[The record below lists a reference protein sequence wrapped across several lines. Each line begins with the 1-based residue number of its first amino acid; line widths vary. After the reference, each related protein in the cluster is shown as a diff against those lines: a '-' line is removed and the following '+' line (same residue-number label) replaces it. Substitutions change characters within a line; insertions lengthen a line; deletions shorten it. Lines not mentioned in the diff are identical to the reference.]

1 MDFVKEVEYYCKQEN
16 TSGAL
21 LVNGNWGSGKTYFFE
36 RVLPQLP
43 WFYSNASIISI
54 SLFGITSK
62 EILDKKLKEKYLFNS
77 LSISEVSSGTKGA
90 LSKLKPFCTKLIA
103 DLDIKTSVSGKEI
116 SLNTVLGAVQ
126 SLASVWDNFVQ
137 IPSMEDN
144 KKIILIFDDLERCPM
159 DMEELLGAINA
170 YVEGSE
176 IKTILIANE
185 DYIKE
190 KEKKDKTY
198 TTMKEKL
205 VCRTV
210 RYEPDST
217 VIVRSII
224 DNHRTNDQNYT
235 LFLKSQKDALE
246 QFLKNHKNIRTLKS
260 TIQDFERFYK
270 IIASE
275 EIDKKYYHEI
285 LSHYLSITTAYTRNG
300 SDEKQTKDH
309 SEALL
314 NTISLNYDAMKLW
327 KEKGIWDETMFQNQ
341 LSLYKHNTPARI
353 LLREENILNLDDET
367 FKNAVT
373 ELDQLISDNQFEL
386 QDYSRI
392 FRVLLCAIKYR
403 ISFNLNIESMKS
415 AIEHQIQE
423 IKSGNITYF
432 LPFSYLLK
440 PDERTLLAQTYPG
453 IETVIELLEDSGKN
467 LSQLNQR
474 AQLINALRTNNQYII
489 KNNIHTCCGTFDIDF
504 ADAVYRYW
512 STLKHSR
519 YTFIQEFMLSFLHTE
534 EFKDTYK
541 ETIEGIDHLISLLL
555 SSSDSDGPISMAQKE
570 EFKNR
575 LLEKRRLLEEKFVVN
590 PKEQTND

>member
-285 LSHYLSITTAYTRNG
+285 LSHYLSITTAYTKNG

-386 QDYSRI
+386 QDYSHI

-403 ISFNLNIESMKS
+403 ISFNLNIEDMKS

-489 KNNIHTCCGTFDIDF
+489 KNNIHTCCGTFDTDF

>member
-1 MDFVKEVEYYCKQEN
+1 MDFVKEIEYYCRQEN

-21 LVNGNWGSGKTYFFE
+21 LVNGNWGIGKTYFFE
-36 RVLPQLP
+36 KVLPQLP

-62 EILDKKLKEKYLFNS
+62 EILDKKLKEKYILKN
-77 LSISEVSSGTKGA
+77 LSIPEISQEKKKIFSPIKYAITKFFTEA
-90 LSKLKPFCTKLIA
+90 
-103 DLDIKTSVSGKEI
+103 DIKLTEKEI
-116 SLNTVLGAVQ
+116 SLKSLLGAAQ
-126 SLASVWDNFVQ
+126 AFTGAWDSLVQ

-159 DMEELLGAINA
+159 NMEELLGAINA

-185 DYIKE
+185 DYILQKRSA
-190 KEKKDKTY
+190 KKIY
-198 TTMKEKL
+198 LIMKEKL

-224 DNHRTNDQNYT
+224 DNHRTNDQNYI

-285 LSHYLSITTAYTRNG
+285 LSHYLSITTAYTRNESGENKTKDG
-300 SDEKQTKDH
+300 SDT
-309 SEALL
+309 LL

-327 KEKGIWDETMFQNQ
+327 KEKGIWDEAMFQNQ

-392 FRVLLCAIKYR
+392 FRVLLCAIEYR
-403 ISFNLNIESMKS
+403 IPLNLNIEGMKS

-423 IKSGNITYF
+423 IKSGNITHF

-440 PDERTLLAQTYPG
+440 PDERTLLTQIFPG
-453 IETVIELLEDSGKN
+453 IETVIELLDDNEMN

-474 AQLINALRTNNQYII
+474 AQLINALRTNNQYIV
-489 KNNIHTCCGTFDIDF
+489 KNNIHICCGAFDTDF
-504 ADAVYRYW
+504 ADAVYQYW

-519 YTFIQEFMLSFLHTE
+519 YSFIQEFMLSFSYTE
-534 EFKDTYK
+534 EFKDIYK
-541 ETIEGIDHLISLLL
+541 ETIEGINHLISLL
-555 SSSDSDGPISMAQKE
+555 SSNSDSDGPISMALKE

-575 LLEKRRLLEEKFVVN
+575 LFEKRTLLEEKFVVN
-590 PKEQTND
+590 PKEQIND

>member
-1 MDFVKEVEYYCKQEN
+1 MDFVKEVEYYCEQEN

-36 RVLPQLP
+36 KILPQLP

-54 SLFGITSK
+54 SLFGITSR
-62 EILDKKLKEKYLFNS
+62 EILDKKLKEKYILKN
-77 LSISEVSSGTKGA
+77 LSIPEISTVKKGIISNIIYAITKFFTGT
-90 LSKLKPFCTKLIA
+90 
-103 DLDIKTSVSGKEI
+103 DIKLTEKEI
-116 SLNTVLGAVQ
+116 SLKSLLGAAQVFTGSWD
-126 SLASVWDNFVQ
+126 SLVQ
-137 IPSMEDN
+137 IPPRD
-144 KKIILIFDDLERCPM
+144 KLGKVILVFDDLERCPM
-159 DMEELLGAINA
+159 KMEELLGAINA

-190 KEKKDKTY
+190 KEKTDKTY

-285 LSHYLSITTAYTRNG
+285 LSHYLSITTVYTRNG

-386 QDYSRI
+386 QDYSHI
-392 FRVLLCAIKYR
+392 FRLLLCGIEYR
-403 ISFNLNIESMKS
+403 IPLNLNIEGMKS

-489 KNNIHTCCGTFDIDF
+489 KNNIHTCCGTFDTDF

-541 ETIEGIDHLISLLL
+541 ETIKGIDHLISLL
-555 SSSDSDGPISMAQKE
+555 SSNSDSDGPISMAQKE